1 MASKSPVKQAFPAS
15 FYCHLSLHVVTRKS
29 FYINCEG
36 KNVLIAIATDA
47 WYPQPNGVVRVVG
60 TVRDQLVARG
70 HDVRVMSP
78 DQFRTVPCP
87 TYSEIRLAVLPA
99 RKVARWLD
107 ELQPDCVHIATEGPI
122 GSAAKAYCVK
132 HGWPFS
138 SAFHTK
144 FPEYL
149 QARTGLPL
157 DWLYKG
163 ARRFH
168 APSGAVMVPAPAVY
182 RELEARGFANL
193 KLWSHGVD
201 TNVFRPM
208 AKDYLDLPRPLF
220 MFIGRVTVDKNLPA
234 FLDLDL
240 PGSKAVVGSGPARDQ
255 LIKKYPETPFFIA
268 ENDAE
273 LARYYNA
280 ADVFVFPSR
289 TDTFG
294 LVMLEALACGVPV
307 AAFPVTGPLDVIGSD
322 GPGVLDEDLAS
333 AAVRALDIA
342 PEKCRE
348 WALGFSWDQVT
359 DQFLEFLQPINRGE
373 AVPADGPEP
382 RVQAVR

>member
-1 MASKSPVKQAFPAS
+1 MDPESPVKLAFPTS
-15 FYCHLSLHVVTRKS
+15 YSCHLSLHVGTRKS
-29 FYINCEG
+29 FCINCEG

-60 TVRDQLVARG
+60 TVRDRLVERG

-87 TYSEIRLAVLPA
+87 TYSEIRLAVMPS

-107 ELQPDCVHIATEGPI
+107 DLQPDCVHIATEGPI
-122 GSAAKAYCVK
+122 GSAARAYCIK

-138 SAFHTK
+138 TAFHTK
-144 FPEYL
+144 FPEYVK
-149 QARTGLPL
+149 ARTGLPL

-168 APSGAVMVPAPAVY
+168 APSGAVMIPAPAVY
-182 RELEARGFANL
+182 RELEGRGFDNL
-193 KLWSHGVD
+193 RLWSHGVD
-201 TNVFRPM
+201 TEVFKPGP
-208 AKDYLDLPRPLF
+208 KNYLDLPRPIF

-240 PGSKAVVGSGPARDQ
+240 PGSKAVIGSGPARDQ
-255 LIKKYPETPFFIA
+255 LIKRYPETPFFIA

-280 ADVFVFPSR
+280 ADAFVFPSL

-307 AAFPVTGPLDVIGSD
+307 AAFPVTGPLDVIGPD

-333 AAVRALDIA
+333 AAVRALDID
-342 PEKCRE
+342 PGRCRD
-348 WALGFSWDQVT
+348 WALGFSWDRVA
-359 DQFLEFLQPINRGE
+359 DQFLEYLQPINPQV
-373 AVPADGPEP
+373 AVRSVHSEP
-382 RVQAVR
+382 RAQAAR

>member
-1 MASKSPVKQAFPAS
+1 MTRKSPVKRAFAPS
-15 FYCHLSLHVVTRKS
+15 YSCHLSLHVGTRKS

-47 WYPQPNGVVRVVG
+47 WYPQPNGVVRVIG
-60 TVRDQLVARG
+60 TVRDRLIERG

-78 DQFRTVPCP
+78 DQFVTFPCP
-87 TYSEIRLAVLPA
+87 TYAEIPLAVLPR

-107 ELQPDCVHIATEGPI
+107 ELQPDYVHIATEGPI
-122 GSAAKAYCVK
+122 GNAARAYCLK
-132 HGWPFS
+132 KGWPFS
-138 SAFHTK
+138 TAFHTK

-149 QARTGLPL
+149 QARTKLPL

-163 ARRFH
+163 ARKFH
-168 APSGAVMVPAPAVY
+168 EPSGAVMVPAPAVY
-182 RELEARGFANL
+182 RELEGRGFGNL

-201 TNVFRPM
+201 TDVFQPGP
-208 AKDYLDLPRPLF
+208 KDFLDLPRPIF
-220 MFIGRVTVDKNLPA
+220 MFIGRVTVDKNLPG

-240 PGSKAVVGSGPARDQ
+240 PGSKAVVGSGPAREQ
-255 LIKKYPETPFFIA
+255 LMKRYPETPFFIA
-268 ENDAE
+268 DGDVE

-280 ADVFVFPSR
+280 ADVFVFPSL

-307 AAFPVTGPLDVIGSD
+307 AAFPVTGPLDVIGSE
-322 GPGVLDEDLAS
+322 GPGVLDEDLAR

-342 PEKCRE
+342 PDRCRK
-348 WALGFSWDQVT
+348 WALGFSWDRVA
-359 DQFLEFLQPINRGE
+359 DEFLDFLQPINQAPGLP
-373 AVPADGPEP
+373 VDGTAP
-382 RVQAVR
+382 RAQAAP

>member
-1 MASKSPVKQAFPAS
+1 MTSKSPVKRAFPAS

-29 FYINCEG
+29 VYIDWEG

-47 WYPQPNGVVRVVG
+47 WHPQPNGVVRVVG
-60 TVRDQLVARG
+60 TVCEHLKARG
-70 HDVRVMSP
+70 HDVQVMSP
-78 DQFRTVPCP
+78 DQFNTIPCP

-107 ELQPDCVHIATEGPI
+107 DLQPDCVHIATEGPI
-122 GSAAKAYCVK
+122 GSAARAYCIK
-132 HGWPFS
+132 KGWPFS
-138 SAFHTK
+138 TAFHTK
-144 FPEYL
+144 FPEYVK
-149 QARTGLPL
+149 ARTGLPL

-168 APSGAVMVPAPAVY
+168 APSGAVMIPAPAVF
-182 RELEARGFANL
+182 RELEGRGFGNL

-201 TNVFRPM
+201 TDVFKPM
-208 AKDYLDLPRPLF
+208 AKDYIDLPRPIF

-240 PGSKAVVGSGPARDQ
+240 PGSKAVVGSGPAREQ
-255 LIKKYPETPFFIA
+255 LMKRYPETPFYIA

-280 ADVFVFPSR
+280 ADAFVFPSR

-307 AAFPVTGPLDVIGSD
+307 AAFPVTGPLDVIGAD
-322 GPGVLDEDLAS
+322 GPGVLDEDLAG
-333 AAVRALDIA
+333 AAVRALEIG
-342 PEKCRE
+342 PEECRA
-348 WALGFSWDQVT
+348 WALGFSWEKVA
-359 DQFLEFLQPINRGE
+359 DQFLEYLQPINPGL
-373 AVPADGPEP
+373 AGSPDGSEP
-382 RVQAVR
+382 RVQAAR

>member
-1 MASKSPVKQAFPAS
+1 MTSKSPVKRAFPAS

-122 GSAAKAYCVK
+122 GSAAKAYCLK

-182 RELEARGFANL
+182 RELEARGFSNL

-201 TNVFRPM
+201 TDVFRPM

-255 LIKKYPETPFFIA
+255 LIKRYPETPFFIA
-268 ENDAE
+268 EDDAE

-280 ADVFVFPSR
+280 ADVFVFPSL

-307 AAFPVTGPLDVIGSD
+307 AAFPVTGPLDVIGPD

-333 AAVRALDIA
+333 AAVRALEIT

-348 WALGFSWDQVT
+348 WALGFSWGQVA
-359 DQFLEFLQPINRGE
+359 DQFLDFLQPINRR
-373 AVPADGPEP
+373 AAIPAGGSEP
-382 RVQAVR
+382 RAQAVR